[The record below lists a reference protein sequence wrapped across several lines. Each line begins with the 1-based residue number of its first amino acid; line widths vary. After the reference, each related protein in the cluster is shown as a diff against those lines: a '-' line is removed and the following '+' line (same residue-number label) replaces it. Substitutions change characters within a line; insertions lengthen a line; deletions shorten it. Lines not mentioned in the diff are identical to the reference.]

1 MSLQT
6 LQAAFASATWPVVLD
21 ATYLTSNG
29 VTPPPGFDA
38 LLKQAFV
45 LAGTDGLSVGEGQV
59 GAVVGDSFTITA
71 ASLTN
76 GVFGA
81 TAAQTAVTLTFTL
94 PDTAGAVLLVQ
105 IRTDLS
111 GWTFPTG
118 FPWMVGGVFDNL
130 TFSQSSL
137 LFSTAA
143 GTAAWPAS
151 DGALVALTPG
161 MTFAGALTLSL
172 YANTVLQIANLTGAA
187 VPNPLVMSGPIDASG
202 VNDDTPFPVMN
213 LTAPLSAATFTFL
226 FLEASDP
233 FFGFVIEPAPPAE
246 GPVNEDDPPP
256 EQLVS
261 YTFGGLVTTTTSP
274 PLALGFTVQ
283 IQSATNN
290 FAIALAPPEG
300 ATTPLTPANIATIAG
315 VNANYIAYVP
325 APLQGF
331 FTEIAFKGLLV
342 STVMSKGK
350 TVPTIT
356 STAVS
361 IGTLEGFQYQ
371 LINDPSGNFDLT
383 IKSLDLHWTVLNPTG
398 ASRQLLLFET
408 TFTFMPTVF
417 TDAQGNP
424 GGEFALSIDQDFT
437 ILAEFQGQVSLANL
451 LPAVTGGLVQMPDGI
466 SVVFS
471 DVQLMIDPPN
481 TSYAFSF
488 GLDVTVDI
496 ITWNGQP
503 LIRLDGMR
511 MALSA
516 QTPQPTQPPAAKPP
530 STAYSASMSGL
541 MAVGPIAID
550 MLIAYEGQG
559 TSPQWRLQSSLAAPL
574 DLGSLLRDLF
584 AVTDLDKFLPDFL
597 PKTLIVD
604 RFAVGAIIPTAS
616 GAQSQYT
623 IAGALTWETTVLPGL
638 PIACTADLALAY
650 DGSKPAGSEFSG
662 SVLGTISVAAV
673 QGLTVSIAY
682 AFNQP
687 GSAGGSTL
695 AVQWEGV
702 TGTYDS
708 TAETIT
714 VTLNGWSLGS
724 LITSLV
730 QLTGRSYFSLSG
742 PWAVLNSI
750 SLDGLF
756 LTFHLAA
763 NAPTTVSAGY
773 TLSSPIDLGFLVIDG
788 FNFAR
793 DPKTGKVLFTISG
806 RSPLSSDPSFQP
818 LFSDDPTKGQD
829 VTKMPEVPG
838 RGNALFDLRLL
849 ALGQHVSI
857 NASDMSSTQAV
868 IKSLEQI
875 PSTGSGSGNPVDP
888 TSTQAK
894 QPRYNADSNWLIATD
909 IGLFRVG
916 DAKSSLYSIEV
927 MVVFNDPDLY
937 GLRLGFNG
945 DKIPVLK
952 DLAIDIMYKK
962 VTPTIGVYQLD
973 LVLPGSIRQ
982 LNFGALNVTLPT
994 IGIAIYTNGD
1004 FTFDLGFPYNMD
1016 FSGSFTIQAIV
1027 GPFPVMG
1034 SGGFYFSK
1042 LSNATSTKIPK
1053 TDKGTFDPV
1062 IEFGIGLQMGL
1073 GYSIDK
1079 GILSAGF
1086 SVTFFG
1092 IIQGVFAPWH
1102 PYDGSNAV
1110 TVANGTAL
1118 AATNK
1123 EVQADNY
1130 FWLRGQFGI
1139 QGKLYGTINFAIIS
1153 ASVSVS
1159 IVLALQITYESY
1171 RAIPMSVSASVSVS
1185 VSVKIDLGLFSFSI
1199 SFSFATTISE
1209 DMTIGSDSTA
1219 PWDPQPKMLAFA
1231 AFGEVETQARPRA
1244 LERPAKVAL
1253 RFAPQPRVMSL
1264 SASASA
1270 DANADTTPTL
1280 TIVLTPQFTVLA
1292 PDMKQLS
1299 LANQQGAFV
1308 TLFSMDAPTAAGDGN
1323 ATGSSF
1329 AALCD
1334 ALLPWV
1340 IASHP
1345 ATPDS
1350 AAQAETPVSVATLKE
1365 ILAVLADPAQ
1375 QPALAASDILAFL
1388 KANFT
1393 VDLVTNPSK
1402 AQQDALKAGAVIF
1415 PVMPGLSLTVPSP
1428 APTTGGGTV
1437 TIDFEAWTA
1446 ITPAY
1451 RTAVI
1456 AAFDKL
1462 AATLNNEINAPAP
1475 KALSLDETPES
1486 LAQVLFEDAFA
1497 MISRQLLQAAI
1508 DCYASFPYA
1517 LRPKDSLNSIMAF
1530 VQTGEANPRFT
1541 FEDLVN
1547 GNPQNPLT
1555 VGGTLYFDGVT
1566 ASVQS
1571 RVDGATTIIESLS
1584 AIAARFS
1591 APQFTTTPAA
1601 LIVSN
1606 QNATNL
1612 LQAGVT
1618 ITIGAASATTQL
1630 GDSFDSVAKALNV
1643 SIDVL
1648 AAQTSLYDLNTLL
1661 LVGAPLIIPTLVYTT
1676 VAGDTLGA
1684 LLGRFGVGAT
1694 AFVARTENLALA
1706 DIFDAK
1712 QEPLVHLS
1720 KLDLLTGDQLSQG
1733 VAAGETVGQTAGMVS
1748 RFMLQGLRL
1757 PNTTGLTL
1765 SPKFLYPTNQ
1775 SEYGLY
1781 QLTGQQFPVTTYGV
1795 PYTVTLN
1802 KDTTKLDWV
1811 QVNGSVAN
1819 ASGDTD
1825 LTLAAANLKVVLNW
1839 AVTYGYNPSASTVDP
1854 DLTLAPEPPLALTPQ
1869 QFAAAGYAPWNTSG
1883 MSEITQITAPPG
1895 TSQTAATGG
1904 SGQAQPYLWRLP
1916 PALLSRIETQQAAL
1930 TEDMPLS
1937 AAMSYLPVFAPA
1949 TLTTDPATQLPIVTA
1964 VDDYAYATRID
1975 FQIRKLEQAAGAQ
1988 TPTANS
1994 NTVLP
1999 PGDGNTPPVTQ
2010 MAPNVYQLIGPTP
2023 SDAVL
2028 LERILIEMNT
2038 LGPNIANGVLVAYAD
2053 QGSNI
2058 PGLVG
2063 HAASDV
2069 YAFITRSNLST
2080 KANPPPPR
2088 FKASFAVEE
2097 APPVVNDLFNQPADA
2112 IRLLWEISTVQSG
2125 GFSFY
2130 WDELV
2135 KGAQLPPGLFNS
2147 AGYATLTLV
2156 VTYARSAG
2164 TPVGARLSNVCNAI
2178 LTSASID
2185 PTRSTLVLVS
2195 ESAPN
2200 TAVFEAGDSLA
2211 AFGLR
2216 YGMTAGEVARDNP
2229 QAALA
2234 QSAQI
2239 VLNGMFHEVTPAD
2252 VAGGDVWTTV
2262 ANYYSKNALAPI
2274 TSAQLQAYNP
2284 NVTAALYAVLMIP
2297 PVTYVAAAGDT
2308 FSSVAGYFGLTLE
2321 QVGAMAQSQAGLLAG
2336 TPTLNVD
2343 PQSFSSNPS
2352 IGVGNVGLTL
2362 TRANLAPPGA
2372 STDATYGQQYMFSL
2386 YSLLDAGFLGNQFFT
2401 LSAPGLPFGP
2411 TSDGSSS
2418 APNTKSALMR
2428 ANAPAQTQADI
2439 RNPTSRRMMLQS
2451 QAASPTIAY
2460 QQALNVYNNTKINP
2474 APANPQPNLPP
2485 AAQNPYQ
2492 GVGGVAQ
2499 LSLRWL
2505 DLFGNQT
2512 VTPFNT
2518 PPAGYDGPLNN
2529 PPVAITYTDTLIA
2542 LSQWPNVSAS
2552 YVYTGSAGAP
2562 QLQITLALNTDAYQP
2577 SGGVPAPAA
2586 ANDAKVFAAVYYQL
2600 NQNYDGQNV
2609 PGVSGPAVTFS
2620 LLNSLTGGV
2629 QDMDAALAAKF
2640 VAFANQCAQTTAAA
2654 AGGTA
2659 PSGPVGATLTV
2670 PIDLTQVVADNVV
2683 RLRLFLMQSRN
2694 PRLVDAQLLDVDGG
2708 VTVQTEILPYST
2720 TAQDSQDALKP
2731 FAQQMETAFV
2741 TSAWQYRVGAGPAD
2755 PDEPL
2760 ANQLYTV
2767 WAARFAAQGS
2777 NVGLT
2782 MTVGDEPVFYAPKP
2796 VAKSQSSGT
2805 VTLPAYVTGKGLSPG
2820 EGASTTF
2827 TGVDLNVWCA
2837 QALTAID
2844 TFLSP
2849 TYAAPAF
2856 IVAALAGKDPDQAG
2870 DLFDILAQK
2879 AALAETISGTIEP
2892 VLVGADAPTLKAA
2905 AKEELKQSLLQQ
2917 LANASAVTSVAVVPV
2932 TGATTNEPQAP
2943 GTASPPAF
2951 YGAPVNTAPPLD
2963 LPNYALS
2970 VSSIALNAKGAT
2982 STDSAMAFLFT
2993 CSDPTLE
3000 ASIPLTLSYQLTHL
3014 QNDITKV
3021 PGIDGYTQSSWIAF
3035 TTGPFA
3041 YPIGSGPL
3049 QFPVPL
3055 RSLPP
3060 PPTAQGQTGAGSG
3073 IANPT
3078 PAQLSLWDYTFTY
3091 TARRA
3096 AQDSLL
3102 ATVSFNAPATLA
3114 APPEDPAT
3122 GLFVALANLIG
3133 CAPAIFADFDAYL
3146 TQVAPDTKLTSA
3158 TYVNA
3163 AAALTAW
3170 NTLVSGFST
3179 AYADWAKPP
3188 APPTLKLAAP
3198 SGPPPVNLKF
3208 RVEVALN
3215 DDQAPAVI
3223 VVTNVG
3229 GASAPLPLIQ
3239 ILPETFTVQPV
3250 TPPPGALAAY
3260 QYVNTV
3266 TGAYLTTREAKDA
3279 QSQTIAFPQLS
3290 AILFQS
3296 ADTAIQIQ
3304 RNVDLENGTK
3314 TNDAFVFTTIPVA
3327 FATPIT
3333 PLIRYPTYNLATL
3346 DPPVTPPAAIS
3357 TYLHEFFEQ
3366 LLGADGA
3373 TYLTTQIGADSR
3385 YPLNSDPASPVI
3397 DLPIGLMPPTAP
3409 TSAALGELAGLVN
3422 GWLQANRQPLAG
3434 IGATLSFE
3442 VILYSTLPGATMPLV
3457 KVSSV
3462 YIALDDVSS

>member
-1 MSLQT
+1 LSLQT
-6 LQAAFASATWPVVLD
+6 LQAAFASATWPVVLN
-21 ATYLTSNG
+21 ATYLTDNG
-29 VTPPPGFDA
+29 VTPPAGFDA
-38 LLKQAFV
+38 LLTQAFV
-45 LAGTDGLSVGEGQV
+45 LGDALGLSVGQGQV
-59 GAVVGDSFTITA
+59 GAVAGDSFTITA
-71 ASLTN
+71 ASLPN

-81 TAAQTAVTLTFTL
+81 VQADTTVTLTFTL
-94 PDTAGAVLLVQ
+94 PTGGDLLVQ

-111 GWTFPTG
+111 NWTFATG
-118 FPWMVGGVFDNL
+118 FPWMVGGVFDDLN
-130 TFSQSSL
+130 FSQASL
-137 LFSTAA
+137 LFSTAI
-143 GTAAWPAS
+143 GTASWPAAG
-151 DGALVALTPG
+151 GATIALTPG
-161 MTFAGALTLSL
+161 MTFAGALNLSL
-172 YANTVLQIANLTGAA
+172 YAQTVLQIANLAGAA
-187 VPNPLVMSGPIDASG
+187 IPNPLVMSGPIDASV
-202 VNDDTPFPVMN
+202 VNDDTPYPVMD

-226 FLEASDP
+226 FLEASAP

-246 GPVNEDDPPP
+246 GPVSDDDAP
-256 EQLVS
+256 EQPVS
-261 YTFGGLVTTTTSP
+261 YVFGGVVTTTTSP
-274 PLALGFTVQ
+274 PLALQFTVQ

-290 FAIALAPPEG
+290 YAIALAPPEG
-300 ATTPLTPANIATIAG
+300 DSTPLTPANIATIAG
-315 VNANYIAYVP
+315 VNASYIVYVP
-325 APLQGF
+325 APLQSF
-331 FTEIAFKGLLV
+331 FTEIAFKGLSV
-342 STVMSKGK
+342 TSVIPKGQ

-361 IGTLEGFQYQ
+361 IGTLDGFSYQ
-371 LINDPSGNFDLT
+371 LIDDPSGNFDLV

-451 LPAVTGGLVQMPDGI
+451 LPAVTGGLVQMPDGV
-466 SVVFS
+466 SVIFS

-481 TSYAFSF
+481 TSYGFSF
-488 GLDVTVDI
+488 GVDVTVDI

-503 LIRLDGMR
+503 LIRLEGMR

-516 QTPQPTQPPAAKPP
+516 QTPQPTQPPPVKPA
-530 STAYSASMSGL
+530 STTYSASMSGL
-541 MAVGPIAID
+541 MAVGPIAIN

-559 TSPQWRLQSSLAAPL
+559 PSPQWRLQSSLAAPL

-604 RFAVGAIIPTAS
+604 RFAVGAIIPTATN
-616 GAQSQYT
+616 AKSQYT

-650 DGSKPAGSEFSG
+650 DGSKAAGSEFSG

-673 QGLTVSIAY
+673 QGLTISIAY

-695 AVQWEGV
+695 AVQWAGV

-742 PWAVLNSI
+742 PWSVLNSI

-793 DPKTGKVLFTISG
+793 DPKTGKILFTISG
-806 RSPLSSDPSFQP
+806 RSPLSSDPAWEP
-818 LFSDDPTKGQD
+818 LFSNDPTKGQD

-857 NASDMSSTQAV
+857 NAADMSSTQAV

-875 PSTGSGSGNPVDP
+875 PSTGSGSSNPVDP
-888 TSTQAK
+888 TSTQPA

-916 DAKSSLYSIEV
+916 GDTSSLYSIEL

-982 LNFGALNVTLPT
+982 LNFGALNITLPT

-1053 TDKGTFDPV
+1053 TTKGTFDPV

-1110 TVANGTAL
+1110 VAANGTAL
-1118 AATNK
+1118 ATTNK

-1219 PWDPQPKMLAFA
+1219 PWDPQTKTLAFA
-1231 AFGEVETQARPRA
+1231 AFGEIETQARPRA
-1244 LERPAKVAL
+1244 LERPARVAL
-1253 RFAPQPRVMSL
+1253 QFGAQPRVASL

-1270 DANADTTPTL
+1270 SADAADAAAAAPTL

-1292 PDMKQLS
+1292 PDMSQLS

-1308 TLFSMDAPTAAGDGN
+1308 TLFSMDAPTAAGAGN

-1345 ATPDS
+1345 VTPNG
-1350 AAQAETPVSVATLKE
+1350 AALAETPVSVDTLKE

-1375 QPALAASDILAFL
+1375 QPALATSDILAFL

-1393 VDLVTNPSK
+1393 VNLVTKPSK
-1402 AQQDALKAGAVIF
+1402 PQQDALKAGAVIF
-1415 PVMPGLSLTVPSP
+1415 PVMPGLTLTVPSP
-1428 APTTGGGTV
+1428 SAPGDTV

-1456 AAFDKL
+1456 ATFDKL

-1475 KALSLDETPES
+1475 KPVSLDETPES

-1517 LRPKDSLNSIMAF
+1517 LRPGDSLDAIMAF

-1547 GNPQNPLT
+1547 GNQQNPLT

-1571 RVDGATTIIESLS
+1571 RVDGTTTIIESLS

-1591 APQFTTTPAA
+1591 APQYTTTPAA

-1618 ITIGAASATTQL
+1618 ITIGAATVTTAL
-1630 GDSFDSVAKALNV
+1630 GDSFAGLAAALNV

-1676 VAGDTLGA
+1676 VAGDTLGG
-1684 LLGRFGVGAT
+1684 LLGRFGVGTT

-1706 DIFDAK
+1706 NIFDAS

-1757 PNTTGLTL
+1757 PNSAGLTL
-1765 SPKFLYPTNQ
+1765 SSKFLYPTNQ

-1781 QLTGQQFPVTTYGV
+1781 QLTGQQFPITAYGV
-1795 PYTVTLN
+1795 PYSVTLN
-1802 KDTTKLDWV
+1802 KDTTTLGWV
-1811 QVNGSVAN
+1811 QVNGSASDN
-1819 ASGDTD
+1819 SGDVD
-1825 LTLAAANLKVVLNW
+1825 LTQAAANLDVVLNW

-1854 DLTLAPEPPLALTPQ
+1854 DLTLAPEPALALTPQ
-1869 QFAAAGYAPWNTSG
+1869 QFAAASYAPWNTSG
-1883 MSEITQITAPPG
+1883 ADEITQITAPPG
-1895 TSQTAATGG
+1895 TLKAAATGG
-1904 SGQAQPYLWRLP
+1904 SGQAQPYLWRLA

-1930 TEDMPLS
+1930 TADMPLS
-1937 AAMSYLPVFAPA
+1937 DAMGYLPVFAPA
-1949 TLTTDPATQLPIVTA
+1949 TLTTDPATQVPIVTA

-1988 TPTANS
+1988 TPTANA

-2023 SDAVL
+2023 SDAIL
-2028 LERILIEMNT
+2028 LERILIELNT
-2038 LGPNIANGVLVAYAD
+2038 LGPDIVNGLLVAYAD
-2053 QGSNI
+2053 QGSSI

-2069 YAFITRSNLST
+2069 YSFITRSNLST
-2080 KANPPPPR
+2080 KANPPPQR
-2088 FKASFAVEE
+2088 FKAAFAVDE
-2097 APPVVNDLFNQPADA
+2097 APPLINDLFNQPADA

-2135 KGAQLPPGLFNS
+2135 KGAQLPPGVFDS

-2156 VTYARSAG
+2156 VTYARSAA
-2164 TPVGARLSNVCNAI
+2164 TPVGARLSNVCNSI
-2178 LTSASID
+2178 LTSTSID

-2200 TAVFEAGDSLA
+2200 TAAFETGDSLA
-2211 AFGLR
+2211 RFAVR

-2229 QAALA
+2229 QAALN

-2252 VAGGDVWTTV
+2252 VASGDVWTTV
-2262 ANYYSKNALAPI
+2262 ATYYSKNAAAPI
-2274 TSAQLQAYNP
+2274 TPAQLQAYNP

-2297 PVTYVAAAGDT
+2297 SVTYVAAAGDS

-2321 QVGAMAQSQAGLLAG
+2321 QVGAMAQSQTGLLAG
-2336 TPTLNVD
+2336 APTLNVD
-2343 PQSFSSNPS
+2343 PQSFSANPS
-2352 IGVGNVGLTL
+2352 IGVGNVGLRL
-2362 TRANLAPPGA
+2362 TRANLGTPGD
-2372 STDATYGQQYMFSL
+2372 STDAAYGQDYMFSL
-2386 YSLLDAGFLGNQFFT
+2386 YSLLDAGFLGNQFFS

-2411 TSDGSSS
+2411 TGDGSSS
-2418 APNTKSALMR
+2418 ASNSKSALMR
-2428 ANAPAQTQADI
+2428 ANAPAQARADI
-2439 RNPTSRRMMLQS
+2439 RNPTSRRTMLQS

-2460 QQALNVYNNTKINP
+2460 QQALNVYNNSKINP
-2474 APANPQPNLPP
+2474 APTNPQPNLPP
-2485 AAQNPYQ
+2485 AAQNPYR

-2499 LSLRWL
+2499 LGLRWL

-2512 VTPFNT
+2512 VTPFNA

-2529 PPVAITYTDTLIA
+2529 PPVAIAYTDTLIA

-2552 YVYTGSAGAP
+2552 YLYKGSAGAP
-2562 QLQITLALNTDAYQP
+2562 QLEITLALNTDAYQP
-2577 SGGVPAPAA
+2577 TGSIPAPAA

-2600 NQNYDGQNV
+2600 NQDYDGQNV

-2629 QDMDAALAAKF
+2629 QAMDPTLAAKF

-2654 AGGTA
+2654 AAGTA

-2670 PIDLTQVVADNVV
+2670 PIDLAQVVADNVV
-2683 RLRLFLMQSRN
+2683 RLRLFLMQTRN
-2694 PRLVDAQLLDVDGG
+2694 PRLVDARLLDLDGG

-2767 WAARFAAQGS
+2767 WATRFAAQGS
-2777 NVGLT
+2777 TVGLT
-2782 MTVGDEPVFYAPKP
+2782 FTVGDEPVFYTPKP

-2856 IVAALAGKDPDQAG
+2856 IVAALAGQDPDQAG
-2870 DLFDILAQK
+2870 DLFEILALK

-2892 VLVGADAPTLKAA
+2892 VLVGADSPTLKAA

-2917 LANASAVTSVAVVPV
+2917 LGNASAVTSVAVVPV
-2932 TGATTNEPQAP
+2932 TGATTNEAQPP

-2970 VSSIALNAKGAT
+2970 AASIALNAKGAA

-3021 PGIDGYTQSSWIAF
+3021 PGIDGYRQSSWIAF
-3035 TTGPFA
+3035 TTGPFGF
-3041 YPIGSGPL
+3041 PIGSGPL

-3055 RSLPP
+3055 RALPP
-3060 PPTAQGQTGAGSG
+3060 PPTAQGQTGAGSV

-3102 ATVSFNAPATLA
+3102 ATVSFNAPVTSVSGPAD
-3114 APPEDPAT
+3114 PET

-3133 CAPAIFADFDAYL
+3133 CAPPIFADFNAYL
-3146 TQVAPDTKLTSA
+3146 TQVAPDTKPTSA

-3170 NTLVSGFST
+3170 KTLVSGFST

-3188 APPTLKLAAP
+3188 APASPLLGMSA
-3198 SGPPPVNLKF
+3198 GPPPVSLKF
-3208 RVEVALN
+3208 RVEVAIE

-3229 GASAPLPLIQ
+3229 GASAPLPVIQ
-3239 ILPETFTVQPV
+3239 ILPDTFTAKAV

-3260 QYVNTV
+3260 QYTNNI

-3304 RNVDLENGTK
+3304 RNVDLENGAK
-3314 TNDAFVFTTIPVA
+3314 TNDAFVFTTTPVA

-3333 PLIRYPTYNLATL
+3333 PLIRWPTYSLATL
-3346 DPPVTPPAAIS
+3346 DPPVTPPAPIS
-3357 TYLHEFFEQ
+3357 TYLNEFFGQ

-3373 TYLTTQIGADSR
+3373 TYLTTQIGADGR

-3409 TSAALGELAGLVN
+3409 TSAALGELAGLVD
-3422 GWLQANRQPLAG
+3422 GWLLAYRQPLAG

-3462 YIALDDVSS
+3462 YIALDDVS

>member
-6 LQAAFASATWPVVLD
+6 LQSAFASATWPVVLN
-21 ATYLTSNG
+21 AAYLTDNG

-45 LAGTDGLSVGEGQV
+45 LGDAAGLSVGQGQV
-59 GAVVGDSFTITA
+59 GAVAGDSFAITT

-76 GVFGA
+76 GLFGA
-81 TAAQTAVTLTFTL
+81 TAGQTSVTLTFTL
-94 PDTAGAVLLVQ
+94 PATGGDLLVQ

-111 GWTFPTG
+111 NWTFATG
-118 FPWMVGGVFDNL
+118 FPFMVGGVFSGLN
-130 TFSQSSL
+130 FSQSSF
-137 LFSTAA
+137 LFSTAT
-143 GTAAWPAS
+143 GAASWPAAG
-151 DGALVALTPG
+151 GATVPLTPG
-161 MTFAGALTLSL
+161 MTFAGALVLDI
-172 YANTVLQIANLTGAA
+172 YAQTVLQIANLTGAA
-187 VPNPLVMSGPIDASG
+187 VPNPLVMSGPFDAST
-202 VNDDTPFPVMN
+202 VTDDTPFPVMN

-226 FLEASDP
+226 FLEASGP
-233 FFGFVIEPAPPAE
+233 FFGYVIDPAPPAE
-246 GPVNEDDPPP
+246 EPVNEDDPPP
-256 EQLVS
+256 EQPIS
-261 YTFGGLVTTTTSP
+261 YSFGGVVTTTTSP
-274 PLALGFTVQ
+274 PLALGFTVLM
-283 IQSATNN
+283 QSATNN
-290 FAIALAPPEG
+290 YAIALSPPEG
-300 ATTPLTPANIATIAG
+300 STPLTPANIAAIAG
-315 VNANYIAYVP
+315 VNTNYIAYVP
-325 APLQGF
+325 APLQSF
-331 FTEIAFKGLLV
+331 FTEVAFKGLQV
-342 STVMSKGK
+342 STVLPKGQ
-350 TVPTIT
+350 TIPTIT

-361 IGTLEGFQYQ
+361 IGTLDGFSYQ
-371 LINDPSGNFDLT
+371 LIDDPSGNFDLT
-383 IKSLDLHWTVLNPTG
+383 ITSLDLHWTVLNPTG
-398 ASRQLLLFET
+398 VSRQLLLFET
-408 TFTFMPTVF
+408 TFTFMPNVF
-417 TDAQGNP
+417 TDDQGNP
-424 GGEFALSIDQDFT
+424 GGLFALSIDQDFV

-451 LPAVTGGLVQMPDGI
+451 LPAVTGGLVHMPDGI
-466 SVVFS
+466 SVIFS

-488 GLDVTVDI
+488 GVDVTVDI

-516 QTPQPTQPPAAKPP
+516 QTPQPTQPPPVKPAA
-530 STAYSASMSGL
+530 TTYSASMSGL
-541 MAVGPIAID
+541 MAIGPIALN
-550 MLIAYEGQG
+550 MLIAYEGAG
-559 TSPQWRLQSSLAAPL
+559 PSPQWRLQSALAAPL
-574 DLGSLLRDLF
+574 DLGSLLRELF
-584 AVTDLDKFLPDFL
+584 AVTDLDRFLPDFL

-604 RFAVGAIIPTAS
+604 SFAVGAIIPTAT
-616 GAQSQYT
+616 GAASKYN
-623 IAGALTWETTVLPGL
+623 ISGALTWETTVLPGL
-638 PIACTADLALAY
+638 PIACTANLALAY
-650 DGSKPAGSEFSG
+650 DGSRPAGAEFSG

-708 TAETIT
+708 NAETIT

-763 NAPTTVSAGY
+763 DAPTTVSAGY
-773 TLSSPIDLGFLVIDG
+773 KLSSPINLGFMVIDG

-793 DPKTGKVLFTISG
+793 DPKTGKILFSISG
-806 RSPLSSDPSFQP
+806 SLPPSLASDPAWQP
-818 LFSDDPTKGQD
+818 LVSKDPTKGQD

-857 NASDMSSTQAV
+857 NAGDMSSTQAV
-868 IKSLEQI
+868 IKSLENV
-875 PSTGSGSGNPVDP
+875 PSTGTGGANPVDP
-888 TSTQAK
+888 TSTQPL

-916 DAKSSLYSIEV
+916 DDKSNLYSIEV

-1110 TVANGTAL
+1110 TVAGGAAL
-1118 AATNK
+1118 VGASK

-1153 ASVSVS
+1153 ASVNVS

-1209 DMTIGSDSTA
+1209 DMTIGSNSTA
-1219 PWDPQPKMLAFA
+1219 PWDPQTGSLMFA
-1231 AFGEVETQARPRA
+1231 AFDEAPAPLRA
-1244 LERPAKVAL
+1244 LERPARVAL
-1253 RFAPQPRVMSL
+1253 QFGGSPRVASL
-1264 SASASA
+1264 SASAVVDAAVA
-1270 DANADTTPTL
+1270 DDVLPTL

-1292 PDMKQLS
+1292 PDMSQLS

-1308 TLFSMDAPTAAGDGN
+1308 TLFSMDAPTATGDGN
-1323 ATGSSF
+1323 KTGSSF

-1340 IASHP
+1340 IESHP
-1345 ATPDS
+1345 VTPNGP
-1350 AAQAETPVSVATLKE
+1350 ALAETPVSVATLKE
-1365 ILAVLADPAQ
+1365 ILAVLADPDQ
-1375 QPALAASDILAFL
+1375 QPALAATDILTFL
-1388 KANFT
+1388 KSNFT
-1393 VDLVTNPSK
+1393 VNLVTTPSQ

-1415 PVMPGLSLTVPSP
+1415 PVMPGLSLAVPSP
-1428 APTTGGGTV
+1428 TAPSSTV

-1456 AAFDKL
+1456 AEFNKL
-1462 AATLNNEINAPAP
+1462 AATLNNEVNAPAP
-1475 KALSLDETPES
+1475 KALSVDQAPES

-1508 DCYASFPYA
+1508 DCYASFPYV
-1517 LRPKDSLNSIMAF
+1517 LRPGDSLNAIMAF
-1530 VQTGEANPRFT
+1530 VQTGELNPRFT

-1547 GNPQNPLT
+1547 GNQQNPLT

-1566 ASVQS
+1566 SSVQT
-1571 RVDGATTIIESLS
+1571 RVDDTTKATIIESLS

-1591 APQFTTTPAA
+1591 GTQYTTTPAA

-1606 QNATNL
+1606 QNAVNL

-1618 ITIGAASATTQL
+1618 ITIGGASVTTAL
-1630 GDSFDSVAKALNV
+1630 GDSFYSLAQALKV

-1648 AAQTSLYDLNTLL
+1648 AAQSSLYDLNTLL
-1661 LVGAPLIIPTLVYTT
+1661 LAGAPLIIPTVVYTT
-1676 VAGDTLGA
+1676 VAGDTLGS
-1684 LLGRFGVGAT
+1684 LLGRFGVGTT
-1694 AFVARTENLALA
+1694 AFVARSENLALA
-1706 DIFDAK
+1706 NIFDLK

-1720 KLDLLTGDQLSQG
+1720 NLDLLTGDQLSQG

-1757 PNTTGLTL
+1757 PNNSGLTL
-1765 SPKFLYPTNQ
+1765 SPKFLYPNNQ
-1775 SEYGLY
+1775 DQYGLY
-1781 QLTGQQFPVTTYGV
+1781 QLTGQQFPVTSYGV
-1795 PYTVTLN
+1795 SYKVTLTR
-1802 KDTTKLDWV
+1802 DATALGWV
-1811 QVNGSVAN
+1811 QINGSTAPD

-1825 LTLAAANLKVVLNW
+1825 LTQAAANLNVVLTW
-1839 AVTYGYNPSASTVDP
+1839 AKQYGYNPSAPTVSP
-1854 DLTLAPEPPLALTPQ
+1854 DLTLAPEPALALTPQ
-1869 QFAAAGYAPWNTSG
+1869 QFAAASYAPWNTSG
-1883 MSEITQITAPPG
+1883 MDEIAKLTTPPG
-1895 TSQTAATGG
+1895 TSQTGG
-1904 SGQAQPYLWRLP
+1904 SGQAQPYLWRLA

-1930 TEDMPLS
+1930 TEEMPLS
-1937 AAMSYLPVFAPA
+1937 EAVQHLPVFAPA
-1949 TLTTDPATQLPIVTA
+1949 TLTTDPATQMPIVTA
-1964 VDDYAYATRID
+1964 VDDYVFATRID

-1988 TPTANS
+1988 TPTADS

-1999 PGDGNTPPVTQ
+1999 PGEGNTPPVTQ
-2010 MAPNVYQLIGPTP
+2010 MAPNTYQLIGPTP

-2038 LGPNIANGVLVAYAD
+2038 LGPDIVNGVLVAYAD
-2053 QGSNI
+2053 QGSNV

-2069 YAFITRSNLST
+2069 YSFITRSNLST

-2088 FKASFAVEE
+2088 LFGALAVEDD
-2097 APPVVNDLFNQPADA
+2097 APVLINDLLNQPSDA
-2112 IRLLWEISTVQSG
+2112 VRLLWEISTVQSG

-2135 KGAQLPPGLFNS
+2135 KGAALPPGLFDS
-2147 AGYATLTLV
+2147 AGYATLTLM
-2156 VTYARSAG
+2156 VTYVRSG
-2164 TPVGARLSNVCNAI
+2164 DTPVGARLSNVCNSI

-2200 TAVFEAGDSLA
+2200 TAAFDAEDTLA
-2211 AFGLR
+2211 TFALR

-2229 QAALA
+2229 QAGLNKG
-2234 QSAQI
+2234 AQI
-2239 VLNGMFHEVTPAD
+2239 VLAGMFHEVTPAD
-2252 VAGGDVWTTV
+2252 VASGDVWTTV
-2262 ANYYSKNALAPI
+2262 ANYYSKNALQTI
-2274 TSAQLQAYNP
+2274 TAAQLQGYNP

-2297 PVTYVAAAGDT
+2297 QVTYVAVAGDT
-2308 FSSVAGYFGLTLE
+2308 LSGVAGYFGLSLE
-2321 QVGAMAQSQAGLLAG
+2321 QVGAAAQAQTGLLVG

-2352 IGVGNVGLTL
+2352 IGVGNVGVTL
-2362 TRANLAPPGA
+2362 TRANLDPPGA
-2372 STDATYGQQYMFSL
+2372 STDPTYGQQYMFSL
-2386 YSLLDAGFLGNQFFT
+2386 YSLLDAGFLGNQFFS
-2401 LSAPGLPFGP
+2401 LSQPGLPFGP
-2411 TSDGSSS
+2411 TGDGSSS
-2418 APNTKSALMR
+2418 TPNPKSALMR
-2428 ANAPAQTQADI
+2428 ANAPALARADI
-2439 RNPTSRRMMLQS
+2439 RNPVSRRAMLQS
-2451 QAASPTIAY
+2451 QAASATIAY
-2460 QQALNVYNNTKINP
+2460 QQALTVYSNSKINP
-2474 APANPQPNLPP
+2474 APANPAPNLPP
-2485 AAQNPYQ
+2485 AASNPYR

-2529 PPVAITYTDTLIA
+2529 PPMPIAYTDTLVA

-2552 YVYTGSAGAP
+2552 YLYTGTAGAP

-2577 SGGVPAPAA
+2577 ANGVPAPAA
-2586 ANDAKVFAAVYYQL
+2586 ANDAKVFASVYYQL

-2629 QDMDAALAAKF
+2629 QAMDPALAAQF

-2659 PSGPVGATLTV
+2659 PTGPVGVTLTV
-2670 PIDLTQVVADNVV
+2670 PIDLTQVVADNVL
-2683 RLRLFLMQSRN
+2683 RLRLFLLQSRN
-2694 PRLVDAQLLDVDGG
+2694 PRLVDPRLLDLDGG

-2720 TAQDSQDALKP
+2720 TAQDSQDALLP

-2767 WAARFAAQGS
+2767 WVTRFAKAGS
-2777 NVGLT
+2777 NDGLT
-2782 MTVGDEPVFYAPKP
+2782 FTLGDEPLFYAPKP
-2796 VAKSQSSGT
+2796 VAKSQTSGM

-2820 EGASTTF
+2820 QGAATTF
-2827 TGVDLNVWCA
+2827 TGVDLNVWSA

-2844 TFLSP
+2844 TFLSA

-2856 IVAALAGKDPDQAG
+2856 IVAALAGQDPDQAG
-2870 DLFDILAQK
+2870 DLFEILAQK

-2892 VLVGADAPTLKAA
+2892 VLVGPANDTLKAA

-2917 LANASAVTSVAVVPV
+2917 LGNAALVTSVAVVPV
-2932 TGATTNEPQAP
+2932 TGATTNEAQPP

-2970 VSSIALNAKGAT
+2970 AASIALNAKGAT
-2982 STDSAMAFLFT
+2982 STDSALAFLFT

-3014 QNDITKV
+3014 QNDITAV
-3021 PGIDGYTQSSWIAF
+3021 AGIDGYKQSSWIAF
-3035 TTGPFA
+3035 TTGPFGF
-3041 YPIGSGPL
+3041 PIGSGAQ

-3055 RSLPP
+3055 RALPP
-3060 PPTAQGQTGAGSG
+3060 PPTAQGQTGSGSA

-3102 ATVSFNAPATLA
+3102 ATVSFNAPVN
-3114 APPEDPAT
+3114 PPKNDQDPQT

-3146 TQVAPDTKLTSA
+3146 TQVAPDTKLDST

-3170 NTLVSGFST
+3170 NTLVTGFAT
-3179 AYADWAKPP
+3179 AYAEWAKP
-3188 APPTLKLAAP
+3188 APPPPFFAAP
-3198 SGPPPVNLKF
+3198 PVGPPPVNLQF
-3208 RVEVALN
+3208 RVEVALA
-3215 DDQAPAVI
+3215 DDASPATI

-3229 GASAPLPLIQ
+3229 GADAPVPVILVLPD
-3239 ILPETFTVQPV
+3239 TFTATPV
-3250 TPPPGALAAY
+3250 TPPAGAMAAY
-3260 QYVNTV
+3260 QYANKT
-3266 TGAYLTTREAKDA
+3266 TGDPLTTREAKDA
-3279 QSQTIAFPQLS
+3279 QSQTIAFPELS
-3290 AILFQS
+3290 AVLFQS
-3296 ADTAIQIQ
+3296 ADTSIQIQ
-3304 RNVDLENGTK
+3304 RNVDLENGAT

-3333 PLIRYPTYNLATL
+3333 PLIRHDAYSLVTL

-3357 TYLHEFFEQ
+3357 AYLNEFFGQ

-3373 TYLTTQIGADSR
+3373 TYLTTQIGADAA
-3385 YPLNSDPASPVI
+3385 YPLTTDPASPVI

-3409 TSAALGELAGLVN
+3409 TSAALTELSGVVD
-3422 GWLQANRQPLAG
+3422 GWLQANRAPLAG

-3442 VILYSTLPGATMPLV
+3442 VILYSTLPNATMPLV
-3457 KVSSV
+3457 KITSV
-3462 YIALDDVSS
+3462 HVPMDDVS